1 MGSPKWHRELKESE
15 VEELL
20 RKDRNEAQARR
31 KSLDANRSTSYKT
44 TIEAPEWRSVIEFG

>member
-20 RKDRNEAQARR
+20 RNERKEAEQSKRNHP
-31 KSLDANRSTSYKT
+31 STPKNT
-44 TIEAPEWRSVIEFG
+44 TIEAPEWRNTIPLD